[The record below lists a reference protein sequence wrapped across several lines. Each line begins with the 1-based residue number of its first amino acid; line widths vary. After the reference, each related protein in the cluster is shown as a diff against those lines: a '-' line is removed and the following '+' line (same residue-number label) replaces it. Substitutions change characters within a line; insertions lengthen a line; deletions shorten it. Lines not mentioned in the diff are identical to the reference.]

1 MDGGV
6 LGELQYESFN
16 AAQITYKITGV
27 SVHPGTAKGKMKNA
41 NMIAAE
47 LASLFP
53 EKEVPEHTEGY
64 EGFYLLH
71 NMQARI
77 EEAEMVYI
85 IRDHDKEKFLARK
98 KFAEEVADKING
110 KYGNV
115 VEYEL
120 YDQYYNMGDVIKEDK
135 RCVDVAEQA
144 IKNVGVTPLIIPIRG
159 GTDGSKISYM
169 GIPTPNIFVGGE
181 NFHGQYEFSCLEHM
195 KKAAD
200 TIVEIAKLAKK

>member
-1 MDGGV
+1 
-6 LGELQYESFN
+6 
-16 AAQITYKITGV
+16 
-27 SVHPGTAKGKMKNA
+27 
-41 NMIAAE
+41 
-47 LASLFP
+47 
-53 EKEVPEHTEGY
+53 
-64 EGFYLLH
+64 
-71 NMQARI
+71 
-77 EEAEMVYI
+77 MVYI
-85 IRDHDKEKFLARK
+85 IRDHDREKFLARK
-98 KFAEEVADKING
+98 KFAEEVAAKINE

-195 KKAAD
+195 TKAAD